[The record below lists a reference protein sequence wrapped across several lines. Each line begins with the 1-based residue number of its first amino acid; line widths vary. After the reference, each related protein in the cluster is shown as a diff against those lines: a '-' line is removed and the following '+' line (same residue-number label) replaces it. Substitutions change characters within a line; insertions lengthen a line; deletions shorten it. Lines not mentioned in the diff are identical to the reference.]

1 MSGSTLPFSAVTDT
15 DHRGWL
21 WITVITCTIICPLLL
36 LGRGIVRYRKYGLDD
51 LAIVLSFVFVMAH
64 SALLMG
70 SLKLGF
76 GVLLTP
82 GTQAGIL
89 RAAKLVFASRIL
101 LSLILG
107 SSKLSALLLMRRLL
121 PPNGVR
127 TYICNT
133 GIVLVIIWGVMAVL
147 TTNANCSPSHMLL
160 ESKENSCRYLDI
172 RISITMALS
181 CATELGVLGL
191 AIAFFKQLRV
201 ETPQRKWVLMAFV
214 LRIPNIGLSIVY
226 LLAYCHFLSHGY
238 SSISF
243 IPVAIFQQILATYS
257 FASSTC
263 TAFSPFTIP
272 MPLSTSPYSSDSP
285 LETLSRSK
293 LARRMSTP
301 MSFFG
306 DKIRGDREVFSHKAR
321 VFADVKGVA
330 RRESERKVRQQNRQK
345 ERGIKGHRSEESQE
359 SLKGIVREET
369 FEVQVV

>member
-1 MSGSTLPFSAVTDT
+1 MSGSNLPLSAVTDT

-36 LGRGIVRYRKYGLDD
+36 VGRGIVRYRKYGLDD

-160 ESKENSCRYLDI
+160 ESKESSCQYLDI

-181 CATELGVLGL
+181 CATELGVLGV
-191 AIAFFKQLRV
+191 AIAFFDQFRV

-214 LRIPNIGLSIVY
+214 LRIPNIGLSIAY

-243 IPVAIFQQILATYS
+243 IPVAILQQILATYS

-263 TAFSPFTIP
+263 TAFFPFTIP
-272 MPLSTSPYSSDSP
+272 ISSSPYSSDSP
-285 LETLSRSK
+285 LKTLSRSK

>member
-1 MSGSTLPFSAVTDT
+1 MSGSNSSFSAVTDT

-21 WITVITCTIICPLLL
+21 WITVITCTTICPLLF
-36 LGRGIVRYRKYGLDD
+36 LGRGIVRYRRYGLDD
-51 LAIVLSFVFVMAH
+51 LAVVLSFVFVMAH

-107 SSKLSALLLMRRLL
+107 TSKLSALLLMRRLL

-147 TTNANCSPSHMLL
+147 TTNTNCSPSHVLL
-160 ESKENSCRYLDI
+160 ENKENSCRYLDT
-172 RISITMALS
+172 RITITMALS
-181 CATELGVLGL
+181 CATELGVLGI
-191 AIAFFKQLRV
+191 AIAFFNQFRV
-201 ETPQRKWVLMAFV
+201 ETPQRKWILMAFV
-214 LRIPNIGLSIVY
+214 LRVPNIGLSIAY
-226 LLAYCHFLSHGY
+226 LLAYCHFLSHGF

-243 IPVAIFQQILATYS
+243 IPVAILQQVFATYS
-257 FASSTC
+257 FFSSAS
-263 TAFSPFTIP
+263 TAFFPFTIP
-272 MPLSTSPYSSDSP
+272 IPLSTSPYSSDSP
-285 LETLSRSK
+285 LKTLSRSK

-321 VFADVKGVA
+321 EHDACGILLYLNGQGLSASKYGLNEEKA
-330 RRESERKVRQQNRQK
+330 GSISLERTHLDCAYPN
-345 ERGIKGHRSEESQE
+345 G
-359 SLKGIVREET
+359 
-369 FEVQVV
+369 